1 MEETTVWKMCIYE
14 NWLSVLAPEKAKAQI
29 GQDRKLEIPLIPCA
43 KYLVRLSSL

>member
-29 GQDRKLEIPLIPCA
+29 GQDGKLEIPLIPWA